1 MAGLRTRKLNIVDR
15 ALGKGRQ
22 EVVSQ
27 SAFAHLFSEFVQ
39 YSQARSITASEL
51 ERRLEDAG
59 VGIGVRILELASL
72 RDGKTRRET
81 RMLGILQYVHT
92 TIWKALFGKSAD
104 ALEKVVENEDE
115 FMISEQEPLVN
126 QYISVPAHLPNLNC
140 AAFAAGIIRGALES
154 AGFPAAVQAHTVAAD
169 AGGSRTVFLIKF
181 APEVLARERSLASA

>member
-1 MAGLRTRKLNIVDR
+1 MPCPR
-15 ALGKGRQ
+15 A
-22 EVVSQ
+22 
-27 SAFAHLFSEFVQ
+27 H
-39 YSQARSITASEL
+39 ARPRADAARAERST
-51 ERRLEDAG
+51 RRLEDAG